1 MRGQARQISNSQ
13 LQSKSFKKTIF
24 SEFAMRLILAI
35 LLLVTV
41 VSVNGGR
48 SYNTESSL
56 IENVLN
62 IDTEKIV
69 TNTTSEFQTQ
79 GWWSRW
85 WRSQWWWQKW
95 WFWRFWRQKQ
105 QWEKQQQQQ
114 VGLLVTV
121 IDHGDHCCDA
131 NARPSRSS
139 STWSGSSRS
148 TSRWTSTFSSPPSS
162 LSPS

>member
-1 MRGQARQISNSQ
+1 MWANWQLWLNYSPVFNGGVPTQTWIPNIKCQRIIFQWEGQTRQISNIQ
-13 LQSKSFKKTIF
+13 LQSKYFKKSEF
-24 SEFAMRLILAI
+24 SEFAMRLMLAF

-105 QWEKQQQQQ
+105 QWEK
-114 VGLLVTV
+114 
-121 IDHGDHCCDA
+121 
-131 NARPSRSS
+131 
-139 STWSGSSRS
+139 
-148 TSRWTSTFSSPPSS
+148 
-162 LSPS
+162 